1 MSRVSLSEIHEQPWF
16 PKFLRND
23 VTDGLQFTLN
33 FGRVYRPAASCLRK
47 ALKAAGT
54 DRLVDLCSGA
64 GGPWLW
70 LCRHLKDE
78 NTGKL
83 EVCLTDKYPNIAA
96 FERLHEV
103 SGGRI
108 GYCTEPVDAARI
120 PAQLHGFRI
129 LFTSF
134 HHFSKSEAAAIMQ
147 NAVDTRQ
154 GIGIFE
160 AARRRML
167 SILLIVLMPL
177 SALLMAPFIRPF
189 RLSRVVWTYLLP
201 VIPFVLWFD
210 GVVSCLRAY
219 SPVELSKLIAN
230 LKTNDYTWE
239 IGEQIGWLA
248 PITYMLGYPQSPAK
262 SPAVDSAE
270 AVAAVPSNA

>member
-1 MSRVSLSEIHEQPWF
+1 MSRISFSEIHEQPWF
-16 PKFLRND
+16 PNFLRND

-33 FGRVYRPAASCLRK
+33 FGGVYRPAASCLRR

-54 DRLVDLCSGA
+54 DRFVDLCSGA

-70 LCRHLKDE
+70 LCRHLKGG

-103 SGGRI
+103 SGGTI

-120 PAQLHGFRI
+120 PAQLHGFRT

-134 HHFSKSEAAAIMQ
+134 HHFSPAEAAAIIQ
-147 NAVDTRQ
+147 DAVDTRQ

-160 AARRRML
+160 APRRGML
-167 SILLIVLMPL
+167 SILLTALMPI
-177 SALLMAPFIRPF
+177 SAFLLTPFIRPF
-189 RLSRVVWTYLLP
+189 RVSRVVWTYLLP

-210 GVVSCLRAY
+210 GVLSCLRAY
-219 SPVELSKLIAN
+219 SPAELSKLIAN
-230 LKTNDYTWE
+230 LKANDYTWE
-239 IGEQIGWLA
+239 IGEQTGWLA
-248 PITYMLGYPQSPAK
+248 PITYMLGYPESPANNRATDLAK
-262 SPAVDSAE
+262 T
-270 AVAAVPSNA
+270 AAAIQADA

>member
-1 MSRVSLSEIHEQPWF
+1 MSRISFSEIHEQPWF
-16 PKFLRND
+16 PNFLRND

-70 LCRHLKDE
+70 LCRHLEDE
-78 NTGKL
+78 DTGKL

-96 FERLHEV
+96 FERLHKA
-103 SGGRI
+103 SQGTI
-108 GYCTEPVDAARI
+108 GYCAEPVDAARI
-120 PAQLHGFRI
+120 PPQLRGFRT

-134 HHFSKSEAAAIMQ
+134 HHFSPAEAAAIIQ
-147 NAVDTRQ
+147 DAVDTRQ

-160 AARRRML
+160 APRRRTL
-167 SILLIVLMPL
+167 SILLTVLMPV

-210 GVVSCLRAY
+210 GVLSCLRAY
-219 SPVELSKLIAN
+219 SPAELSKLIAN
-230 LKTNDYTWE
+230 LKANDYTWE
-239 IGEQIGWLA
+239 IGEQTGWLA
-248 PITYMLGYPQSPAK
+248 PITYMLGYPENPANN
-262 SPAVDSAE
+262 PATDFAKT
-270 AVAAVPSNA
+270 AAAVQSGA

>member
-1 MSRVSLSEIHEQPWF
+1 MSRIGISEIHEQPWF
-16 PKFLRND
+16 PNFLRND
-23 VTDGLQFTLN
+23 VTDGLQFILN

-70 LCRHLKDE
+70 LSRHLEDE
-78 NTGKL
+78 NTGKV

-96 FERLHEV
+96 FERLHEA

-108 GYCTEPVDAARI
+108 GYCAEPVDAAKI
-120 PAQLHGFRI
+120 PPQLRGFRT

-134 HHFSKSEAAAIMQ
+134 HHFSPKEAAAIIQ

-160 AARRRML
+160 APRRRTL
-167 SILLIVLMPL
+167 SILMTILMPL

-210 GVVSCLRAY
+210 GVLSCLRAY
-219 SPVELSKLIAN
+219 SPAELSELIRKLKA
-230 LKTNDYTWE
+230 NDYKWE
-239 IGEQIGWLA
+239 IGEQTGWFA
-248 PITYMLGYPQSPAK
+248 PITYMLGYPQNGTMSPA
-262 SPAVDSAE
+262 SDSADAVIAARSE
-270 AVAAVPSNA
+270 A

>member
-1 MSRVSLSEIHEQPWF
+1 MSRIGLSEIHEQPWF
-16 PKFLRND
+16 PNFLRDD
-23 VTDGLQFTLN
+23 VTDGLQFILN
-33 FGRVYRPAASCLRK
+33 FGRVYRPAASCLRR

-54 DRLVDLCSGA
+54 DRFVDLCSGA

-96 FERLHEV
+96 FERLHEA
-103 SGGRI
+103 SDGRI
-108 GYCTEPVDAARI
+108 GYRAEPVDAARI
-120 PAQLHGFRI
+120 PAQLRGFRT

-134 HHFSKSEAAAIMQ
+134 HHFSPSEAAAIIQ
-147 NAVDTRQ
+147 NAMDTRQ

-160 AARRRML
+160 APRRRML
-167 SILLIVLMPL
+167 SILLTVLMPI
-177 SALLMAPFIRPF
+177 SAFLLTPFIRPF

-210 GVVSCLRAY
+210 GTISCLRAY
-219 SPVELSKLIAN
+219 SLTELSELIRN
-230 LKTNDYTWE
+230 LKPNDYKWE
-239 IGEQIGWLA
+239 IGEQTGWLA
-248 PITYMLGYPQSPAK
+248 PITYMLGYPSSPAS
-262 SPAVDSAE
+262 SPIRRMTE
-270 AVAAVPSNA
+270 AN

>member
-1 MSRVSLSEIHEQPWF
+1 MSRISFSEIHEQPWF
-16 PKFLRND
+16 PKFLRDD
-23 VTDGLQFTLN
+23 VTEGLQFTLN
-33 FGRVYRPAASCLRK
+33 FARVYQPAAACLRK
-47 ALKAAGT
+47 ALKVAGT

-70 LCRHLKDE
+70 LCRHLGDE
-78 NTGKL
+78 SADKL
-83 EVCLTDKYPNIAA
+83 KVCLTDKYPNIAA

-108 GYCTEPVDAARI
+108 GYCAEPVDAARI
-120 PAQLHGFRI
+120 PPQLRGFRT

-134 HHFSKSEAAAIMQ
+134 HHFSPAEAAAIIQ
-147 NAVDTRQ
+147 DAVDTRQ

-160 AARRRML
+160 APRRRTL
-167 SILLIVLMPL
+167 SILLTVLMPV

-210 GVVSCLRAY
+210 GILSCLRAY
-219 SPVELSKLIAN
+219 PPAELSKLITN
-230 LKTNDYTWE
+230 LKANDYTWE
-239 IGEQIGWLA
+239 VGEQAGWLA
-248 PITYMLGYPQSPAK
+248 PITYALGYPSSPAP

-270 AVAAVPSNA
+270 TGAAVQFDA

>member
-1 MSRVSLSEIHEQPWF
+1 MSRISFSEIHEQPWF

-23 VTDGLQFTLN
+23 VTDGLQFILS
-33 FGRVYRPAASCLRK
+33 FGKIYQPAALCLRN
-47 ALKAAGT
+47 AIKAAGS

-64 GGPWLW
+64 GGPWPW
-70 LCRHLKDE
+70 LYRDIGG
-78 NTGKL
+78 GKVSQT
-83 EVCLTDKYPNIAA
+83 EVCLTDKYPNLAA

-108 GYCTEPVDAARI
+108 GYCVEPVDAARI
-120 PAQLHGFRI
+120 PPQLRGFRT

-134 HHFSKSEAAAIMQ
+134 HHFSPAEAAAIIQ
-147 NAVDTRQ
+147 DAVDTRQ

-160 AARRRML
+160 APRRRTL
-167 SILLIVLMPL
+167 SILLTVLMPV

-189 RLSRVVWTYLLP
+189 RLSRVIWTYLLP

-219 SPVELSKLIAN
+219 SPAELSKLITN
-230 LKTNDYTWE
+230 LKVNDYTWE
-239 IGEQIGWLA
+239 VGEQTGWLA
-248 PITYMLGYPQSPAK
+248 PITYMLGYPQSPAQ

-270 AVAAVPSNA
+270 TGAAVQFDA